1 MMTADRG
8 SRNTT
13 AHQKGVSIIAAL
25 FIIVILAF
33 MGAMLASLIS
43 TGSLTAVGD
52 LQSTQAL
59 SVAEGGVEYEQ
70 MILAQNVEWYRS
82 PDPVDTTTQALGAG
96 SVTSTSNIPATMLRT
111 LLTSTSAAANVYST
125 SRFPAS
131 GYLQIDDDV
140 TSGAEFV
147 QYTGVTSSYPYQF
160 TGLTRGRTIG
170 SVATTAG
177 THQRGSNVYP
187 VSQLQSALA
196 SNCSSTAS
204 ITITSNPKF
213 LSAGTISIRGEEIN
227 YTGVT
232 NSGSNMILTG
242 IQRCANATSSA
253 AAVVNDP
260 VTPMLD
266 LPDSTLSN
274 QAEIVSTG
282 TVGGALRI
290 VKKTLQR

>member
-1 MMTADRG
+1 MTKADRG
-8 SRNTT
+8 TRDTV
-13 AHQKGVSIIAAL
+13 AHLRGVSIIAAL

-33 MGAMLASLIS
+33 MGLMLASLVS

-59 SVAEGGVEYEQ
+59 SVAEGGVQYEEL
-70 MILAQNVEWYRS
+70 ILAQNVEWYRS

-96 SVTSTSNIPATMLRT
+96 SVTSTSNIPVTMLRT
-111 LLTSTSAAANVYST
+111 FLTPTSNTANVYST
-125 SRFPAS
+125 NRFLSS
-131 GYLQIDDDV
+131 GYLQIEDQV

-147 QYTGVTSSYPYQF
+147 QYTGVTNSYPYQF

-213 LSAGTISIRGEEIN
+213 LSAGTISILGEEIN

-232 NSGSNMILTG
+232 ISGTNMILTG
-242 IQRCANATSSA
+242 IQRCVNATSSA
-253 AAVVNDP
+253 AGGVNDP

-266 LPDSTLSN
+266 FGSAPN
-274 QAEIVSTG
+274 YQAEIVSTG
-282 TVGGALRI
+282 TVGGALRT
-290 VKKTLQR
+290 VKNSVQR